1 MCSLQVN
8 SRFPKPCIS
17 ACLCNQKHLID
28 LGQSHSPWQCLLCTL
43 YAPIYNT
50 WILLTRGEIFLL
62 VSCLLHLAEL
72 ARFPGYAYLSMAP
85 QGDRGKARLPPL
97 SLWASCVCQQR
108 PLGTAMGCTQLA
120 RSPEGIWP
128 KPHLSAVSA
137 LLASGV
143 WVGSDHSSS
152 QVFRKKA
159 PGEAFRK
166 EYIFKTT
173 LYYFLTTTLTI

>member
-1 MCSLQVN
+1 MQSEASNRLRTKPFSLAMSTVY
-8 SRFPKPCIS
+8 SLR
-17 ACLCNQKHLID
+17 
-28 LGQSHSPWQCLLCTL
+28 SHIQYLDM
-43 YAPIYNT
+43 
-50 WILLTRGEIFLL
+50 LTRGEIFLS
-62 VSCLLHLAEL
+62 VSCLHHLAEL

-97 SLWASCVCQQR
+97 PLWACWVCQQR
-108 PLGTAMGCTQLA
+108 PLGTVVGRPQLA
-120 RSPEGIWP
+120 APPERIWP

-137 LLASGV
+137 LPASGV

-173 LYYFLTTTLTI
+173 LYCFLTTTLTI

>member
-1 MCSLQVN
+1 MQSEASNRLRTKPFSLAMSTVY
-8 SRFPKPCIS
+8 SLR
-17 ACLCNQKHLID
+17 
-28 LGQSHSPWQCLLCTL
+28 SHIQYLDM
-43 YAPIYNT
+43 
-50 WILLTRGEIFLL
+50 LTRGEIFLS
-62 VSCLLHLAEL
+62 VSCLHHLAEL
-72 ARFPGYAYLSMAP
+72 ARFPGYAYLSMTP
-85 QGDRGKARLPPL
+85 QGDIGKARLPPL
-97 SLWASCVCQQR
+97 SLWASCVCQQT

-173 LYYFLTTTLTI
+173 LYCFLTTTLTI

>member
-1 MCSLQVN
+1 MQSEASNRLRTKQFSLAMSTVY
-8 SRFPKPCIS
+8 SLR
-17 ACLCNQKHLID
+17 
-28 LGQSHSPWQCLLCTL
+28 SHIQYLDM
-43 YAPIYNT
+43 
-50 WILLTRGEIFLL
+50 LTRGEIFLS
-62 VSCLLHLAEL
+62 VSCLHHLAEL

-97 SLWASCVCQQR
+97 PLWACWVCQQR
-108 PLGTAMGCTQLA
+108 PLGTVVGRPQLA
-120 RSPEGIWP
+120 APPERIWP

-173 LYYFLTTTLTI
+173 LYCFLTTTLTI

>member
-1 MCSLQVN
+1 MCSLQVK
-8 SRFPKPCIS
+8 SRFQEPCVS

-50 WILLTRGEIFLL
+50 WILLTRGEIFLS
-62 VSCLLHLAEL
+62 VSCLHHLAEL

-97 SLWASCVCQQR
+97 PLWACWVCQQR
-108 PLGTAMGCTQLA
+108 PLGTVVGRPQLA
-120 RSPEGIWP
+120 APPERIWP

-159 PGEAFRK
+159 PGEVVRK

-173 LYYFLTTTLTI
+173 L